1 MGVIRSQSIMNSLS
15 AYAGVAI
22 GYINLILLFP
32 NFFTTEQF
40 GLIQLLIS
48 VAEVYALVSAAGLP
62 YSITKFFPFFRSDDK
77 IHNGFLVYVFLITF
91 SGYCIVTILYL
102 LFRPLIID
110 AYIQKS
116 AMFIDYFF
124 ILIPFSLFTLL
135 FHVFEVIARVIY
147 KTGFSTF
154 MREVG
159 LRILTTAGI
168 VLYIAKILSFDN
180 FVIYYV
186 TIYFICAA
194 SILVQIIISQEF
206 SFRLSFRYFKMNR
219 LKEILTYGGYTL
231 ISGAAMQTGHRVS
244 ALMLGSMVGLSMVGI
259 YNLYFY
265 LASIIYVPMK
275 SMSRIS
281 VTFISSAWKEND
293 IQKIRDIYR
302 RTSLI
307 QIIFGTLIYT
317 GIIVNRENL
326 FYFIKNPEYTINFI
340 FFPIIGVGILI
351 DIIAGLNSD
360 IIGYSDKFRYDS
372 LFNIILLAVSIA
384 GNLIL
389 IPVLGGLGAAFA
401 FILAYFSFNFF
412 KWLFLYRTY
421 NLQPIDYKQLI
432 VLMLGGIVFLI
443 GEYIPVISNVFL
455 DIVFRSGAVTLV
467 YMTGILTFKIS
478 PDLNERYDV
487 YKRKLFGK

>member
-15 AYAGVAI
+15 AYAGIAI

-62 YSITKFFPFFRSDDK
+62 YSITKFFPSFRSEDK
-77 IHNGFLVYVFLITF
+77 VHEGFLVYVFLITF
-91 SGYCIVTILYL
+91 SGYCIVTISYL
-102 LFRPLIID
+102 LFRPLIIV
-110 AYIQKS
+110 AYIQNS
-116 AMFIDYFF
+116 ALFIDYFF

-154 MREVG
+154 MREVV
-159 LRILTTAGI
+159 LRLLTTAGI
-168 VLYIAKILSFDN
+168 VLYIAKILSFEN

-194 SILVQIIISQEF
+194 TILVQIIISQEF
-206 SFRLSFRYFKMNR
+206 SFRLSFRHFKKKR
-219 LKEILTYGGYTL
+219 LKEMLTYGGYTL
-231 ISGAAMQTGHRVS
+231 ISSAAMQTGQRVS

-259 YNLYFY
+259 YNLYYY

-281 VTFISSAWKEND
+281 VTFISCAWKEND

-317 GIIVNRENL
+317 GIIINRENL

-340 FFPIIGVGILI
+340 FFPIIGVGVLI

-360 IIGYSDKFRYDS
+360 IIGYSDKFRFDS
-372 LFNIILLAVSIA
+372 LFNIILLAFSIA

-389 IPVLGGLGAAFA
+389 IPIMGGLGAALA
-401 FILAYFSFNFF
+401 FILAYFSFNFL

-432 VLMLGGIVFLI
+432 VILLGGITFLI

-467 YMTGILTFKIS
+467 YMAGILTFKIS

-487 YKRKLFGK
+487 YKKKLFGN